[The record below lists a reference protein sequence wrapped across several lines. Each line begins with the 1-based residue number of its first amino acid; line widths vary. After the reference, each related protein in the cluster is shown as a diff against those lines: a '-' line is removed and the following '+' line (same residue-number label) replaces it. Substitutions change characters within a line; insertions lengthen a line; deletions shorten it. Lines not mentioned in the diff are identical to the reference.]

1 MAQRI
6 KTTEWGFPLA
16 AASVA
21 STVART
27 FTAIT
32 VYAPETTSRTIRS
45 AHLEFFLQDNSTAA
59 ANTTALNMSVQIDA
73 IGASAATVTHTFAQS
88 GENYTMLATKDVTS
102 YFVTNFTGA
111 SHSVTAA
118 ITVTGAATINAC
130 CKLVLTYEYD
140 DAAQDTRIKTVR
152 IPIDGNNGNLTTAY
166 VNLGSLASQIPNLD
180 TFLPEASK
188 VYRNI
193 FMQWDTHDGH
203 TAAGA
208 STLDISYDGGTTT
221 VSNVAQTQT
230 DLNSDVYVRR
240 IDNLTATLNTAA
252 SANLQA
258 KCTTVTATPYPCL
271 NGVLY
276 VTYEYDHSTSTRVM
290 NSIIIGAADDP
301 GWAGGTTTGDKSRF
315 TRTVSI
321 QEPGTIT
328 LEQSAVQIWMADA
341 GAITMDLRVGSQA
354 SRVYTQPTSAHC
366 GGMSVMRR
374 IDSGATGGAGITLA
388 RGMDNT
394 LTVDWFS
401 TSATA
406 NNIGSNIT
414 GICYLNYTS
423 DIHADG
429 DGVHNH
435 TTKWC
440 IQPHATGNLVQRLQR
455 VPTITPNIPEA
466 EYWLSGLVYETIF
479 GLFNSTPLNVGLSVL
494 CEEQAGEGEGAGWVN
509 LYMGFLTSD
518 AESGTFLIYGRARDD
533 FKRWP
538 ADSDTG
544 RINIETARDYRFDCS
559 ATGMAM
565 WQLIGFV
572 THHAITYQIAGTV
585 TGSAGGT
592 VTIDAHRESDGMML
606 GAASRTGNGAY
617 SITWYDNVGTV
628 YAEAYEDGTHIGRSA
643 NGTAV

>member
-1 MAQRI
+1 MTLRV
-6 KTTEWGFPLA
+6 KTTEWGFPLSS
-16 AASVA
+16 ASVA
-21 STVART
+21 TTVART

-45 AHLEFFLQDNSTAA
+45 AHLEFFLHDGSTTAA
-59 ANTTALNMSVQIDA
+59 NITALNLSVQVDA
-73 IGASAATVTHTFAQS
+73 IAVSAATVTHTFAQS
-88 GENYTMLATKDVTS
+88 GENYSLIAIKDVTA

-111 SHSVTAA
+111 SHSITAA
-118 ITVTGAATINAC
+118 ITATGATTINAS

-140 DAAQDTRIKTVR
+140 DAAATTRIKTVR
-152 IPIDGNNGNLTTAY
+152 IPMDGNNGNLTTAY
-166 VNLGSLASQIPNLD
+166 VNLGGVASQIPALD

-188 VYRNI
+188 IYRNI
-193 FMQWDTHDGH
+193 FMQWDSHDGH

-221 VSNVAQTQT
+221 VSGLAQAQT
-230 DLNSDVYVRR
+230 DLNSDVFVRR

-252 SANLQA
+252 AANLQA
-258 KCTTVTATPYPCL
+258 KCTTVAATPYPCL

-276 VTYEYDHSTSTRVM
+276 VTYEYDHSASTRIM

-301 GWAGGTTTGDKSRF
+301 GWAGGTATGDKSRF
-315 TRTVSI
+315 TRTLSI

-328 LEQSAVQIWMADA
+328 LVQSAVQLWMADA
-341 GAITMDLRVGSQA
+341 GAITLDLRVGAQA
-354 SRVYTQPTSAHC
+354 SRVYTHPTSAHC

-374 IDSGATGGAGITLA
+374 IDSGATGGAGVTIA
-388 RGMDNT
+388 RGASNT

-423 DIHADG
+423 DKHADG

-440 IQPHATGNLVQRLQR
+440 TQPHATGNLVQRLQR
-455 VPTITPNIPEA
+455 VPTITPIIPEA
-466 EYWLSGLVYETIF
+466 AYWLSGLVYEIVL
-479 GLFNSTPLNVGLSVL
+479 GMFNSTPVALGLTVL
-494 CEEQAGEGEGAGWVN
+494 CEEQPGEGEGAGWRPI
-509 LYMGFLTSD
+509 YTGFLVSD
-518 AESGTFLIYGRARDD
+518 TESGTFITYGRARDD
-533 FKRWP
+533 FKRWG
-538 ADSDTG
+538 ADADTS
-544 RINIETARDYRFDCS
+544 RLDIETARDYRFDCS

-565 WQLIGFV
+565 WQMVSFV
-572 THHAITYQIAGTV
+572 THHAITYQIAGNI

-592 VTIDAHRESDGMML
+592 VTIDAHDANGIEI
-606 GAASRTGNGAY
+606 GATSRVGNGAY
-617 SITWYDNVGTV
+617 SITWYDNTSPV
-628 YAEAYEDGTHIGRSA
+628 YVEAYEDGTHIGRSD
-643 NGTAV
+643 NAVAV